1 MIMRHPLLLEM
12 SECLELVFRISWCV
26 GFQMEMLVFLVKLII
41 VQSLPPL
48 KCAVTPLH
56 NITENKLQNS
66 YFHELLL
73 DVQKQ

>member
-1 MIMRHPLLLEM
+1 
-12 SECLELVFRISWCV
+12 
-26 GFQMEMLVFLVKLII
+26 MEMLVFLVKLII